1 MREKKTPYARLAA
14 LAALVGALLLPA
26 PADAAR
32 KSAKLKLHKGLFIA
46 AVGETRPPV
55 GFLDF
60 CDRYPEECRPLGTA
74 GEWKIRLTQE
84 RWALLQQV
92 NRFVN
97 RRIRPRTDM
106 EIYNRPEVWEYPN
119 AGVGDC
125 EDYVLLKKR
134 YLEGLGFPAEALLI
148 TVLLDEN
155 GGGHAVLMARTDRGD
170 LILDNRRDK
179 ILPWHRTGY
188 RFLMRQ
194 SQRDPGK
201 WVALTHDPRKRP
213 RIFGQN

>member
-1 MREKKTPYARLAA
+1 MWGKAGKKRATLLAVLAVAA
-14 LAALVGALLLPA
+14 LATMPA
-26 PADAAR
+26 QAAR
-32 KSAKLKLHKGLFIA
+32 KTSNLMLQKGLHLP
-46 AVGETRPPV
+46 AVGETQPPV

-60 CDRYPEECRPLGTA
+60 CDRYPRECRPLGTA
-74 GEWKIRLTQE
+74 SEWKIRLTPQ
-84 RWALLQQV
+84 RWALLKQV
-92 NRFVN
+92 NLFVN
-97 RRIRPRTDM
+97 RKVRPQTDM
-106 EIYNRPEVWEYPN
+106 EIYNRPEVWEYPT

-155 GGGHAVLMARTDRGD
+155 GGGHAVLLARTDRGD
-170 LILDNRRDK
+170 LVLDNRRDR

-188 RFLMRQ
+188 TYLMRQ
-194 SQRDPGK
+194 SQRDPGR
-201 WVALTHDPRKRP
+201 WVALTRDPNRKI